1 MEVLYVVHV
10 LFKNS
15 SNFKL
20 EEHSNKKITCGNLVL
35 TRLIVMSP
43 LRKSTVTKFNCMIN
57 SGEVSLHKKA
67 FQVKKVLRC

>member
-43 LRKSTVTKFNCMIN
+43 LRKSTVTHLVNK
-57 SGEVSLHKKA
+57 VQLHD
-67 FQVKKVLRC
+67 